1 MSLSRLSPQETER
14 PSRPVMLART
24 VAVNDVARSDVAV
37 PDIAWVTNPFGTITA
52 ALQNPV

>member
-1 MSLSRLSPQETER
+1 
-14 PSRPVMLART
+14 MLART